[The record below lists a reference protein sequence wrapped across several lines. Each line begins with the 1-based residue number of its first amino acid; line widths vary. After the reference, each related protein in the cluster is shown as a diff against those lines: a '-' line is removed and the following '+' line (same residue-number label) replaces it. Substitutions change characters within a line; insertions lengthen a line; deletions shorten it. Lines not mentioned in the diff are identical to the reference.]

1 MQYFYIVA
9 HTTAD
14 DNQIID
20 KVFLQ
25 ERDAIKWG
33 RTLASR
39 NSSYSVSLYK
49 QEIARTAIV
58 KFVKQLEKYSMPI
71 KNSAWT
77 RKELNQFINFAKKN
91 DLTDR
96 SFEEVLNI
104 YTDTNEHVVQQL
116 SNFLLTIILKL

>member
-39 NSSYSVSLYK
+39 NSNYSVALYK
-49 QEIARTAIV
+49 QVIARTAIV
-58 KFVKQLEKYSMPI
+58 QFVKQLKKYG
-71 KNSAWT
+71 
-77 RKELNQFINFAKKN
+77 
-91 DLTDR
+91 
-96 SFEEVLNI
+96 
-104 YTDTNEHVVQQL
+104 Y
-116 SNFLLTIILKL
+116 

>member
-33 RTLASR
+33 RTLVS
-39 NSSYSVSLYK
+39 NHPEYSVALYK
-49 QEIARTAIV
+49 QVIARTATV
-58 KFVKQLEKYSMPI
+58 QFVKQLREYS
-71 KNSAWT
+71 K
-77 RKELNQFINFAKKN
+77 
-91 DLTDR
+91 
-96 SFEEVLNI
+96 
-104 YTDTNEHVVQQL
+104 
-116 SNFLLTIILKL
+116 